1 MARDRSHPPSA
12 ACLSE
17 SMRDLGY
24 SLETAIADLIDN
36 SISAGA
42 DTIDIICDVSGE
54 HPVMVMLDN
63 GRGMTEDELLDAM
76 RHGTGNP
83 RQHRL
88 PQDLGRFGL
97 GLKTASFSQ
106 CRSLT
111 VVSTRDGTV
120 CGAEWNLDRI
130 DAADDWILSILDD
143 VDIHGLPYVERLG
156 TRGTAVIWRELDRL
170 MEDEAGDRRDEI
182 VNEKLEAV
190 GRHLSLVFHR
200 FLSGEIK
207 GYGRISLTVNGR
219 PITAFDPFCRKN
231 PATQVLPEEIVRL
244 GEAEVRLQP
253 YVLPHHSRL
262 SASEYDYYQDR
273 SDFISNQGG
282 YVYRNGRLMAWGD
295 WFRLVPKGEATKL
308 ARVQIDFPNSLDEAW
323 TIDIKKS
330 TAHPP
335 EEVRQNLRRIIDKIV
350 GTSRRVYTYRGR
362 TTNNN
367 NKLVHSWNRMDGREG
382 ISYIVNREHPTVAM
396 FMDKLSSDDRKMFAL
411 LLETLERTFPA
422 DALYADMASERP
434 RVYLEEDLP
443 GKFMELAQCLL
454 MAADTVDGG
463 RERLLE
469 SLIFL
474 EPFCQ
479 YPEITESIIKEL
491 SNVG

>member
-54 HPVMVMLDN
+54 HPVMVILDN

-83 RQHRL
+83 RQHRS
-88 PQDLGRFGL
+88 PKDLGRFGL

-143 VDIHGLPYVERLG
+143 ADIHGLPYVERLG
-156 TRGTAVIWRELDRL
+156 ARGTAVIWRELDRL
-170 MEDEAGDRRDEI
+170 MEHEAGDRRDEI

-207 GYGRISLTVNGR
+207 GHARISLTVNG
-219 PITAFDPFCRKN
+219 
-231 PATQVLPEEIVRL
+231 
-244 GEAEVRLQP
+244 
-253 YVLPHHSRL
+253 
-262 SASEYDYYQDR
+262 
-273 SDFISNQGG
+273 
-282 YVYRNGRLMAWGD
+282 
-295 WFRLVPKGEATKL
+295 
-308 ARVQIDFPNSLDEAW
+308 
-323 TIDIKKS
+323 
-330 TAHPP
+330 
-335 EEVRQNLRRIIDKIV
+335 
-350 GTSRRVYTYRGR
+350 
-362 TTNNN
+362 
-367 NKLVHSWNRMDGREG
+367 
-382 ISYIVNREHPTVAM
+382 
-396 FMDKLSSDDRKMFAL
+396 
-411 LLETLERTFPA
+411 
-422 DALYADMASERP
+422 
-434 RVYLEEDLP
+434 
-443 GKFMELAQCLL
+443 
-454 MAADTVDGG
+454 
-463 RERLLE
+463 
-469 SLIFL
+469 
-474 EPFCQ
+474 
-479 YPEITESIIKEL
+479 
-491 SNVG
+491 